1 MRRRINPNLIGNI
14 LELEER
20 TSRVEA
26 IMRIIGYS
34 PEKPYTLTVND
45 GTRNRVEIGLIDG
58 VYGIKIVDNAGGEV
72 ILANGSINADAITVG
87 TLDAGVITVT
97 NIDADSITTGTLEAD
112 FIVGG
117 TLDYSTMTV
126 QSLNAGSI
134 TVGSFININDRL
146 NAQAIHGDK
155 ITADT
160 LNANRIVAGSITSNE
175 IQSHSI
181 SGDVIA
187 FGTLT
192 GDHLNVRTIT
202 ADRIKTNSI
211 TTTEINYVSGS
222 KLTFE
227 SVTYDKIAAH
237 TITADQIASN
247 TLSTSELNF
256 ITGDANSLSVS
267 GLTSTYLDAGNG
279 GVSPSTPG
287 FIVWPDGCSFTSSG
301 NNGIY
306 YHTGF
311 NNYDIYDIRDGYAN
325 NWYNRCEVAE
335 GIDPFEVMESFEAED
350 EEKSSSKKWKKINH
364 GKLHPSIYKKTK
376 VKRTILEE
384 GKLVESETEVEAYSL
399 NKLVE
404 FQRQAILQLKQEI
417 ENLKKAPN
425 V

>member
-1 MRRRINPNLIGNI
+1 MIQFPGDDQRADSTGQSFGAFFGSGGV
-14 LELEER
+14 ER
-20 TSRVEA
+20 FSA
-26 IMRIIGYS
+26 I
-34 PEKPYTLTVND
+34 
-45 GTRNRVEIGLIDG
+45 
-58 VYGIKIVDNAGGEV
+58 
-72 ILANGSINADAITVG
+72 
-87 TLDAGVITVT
+87 DAGTISVT
-97 NIDADSITTGTLEAD
+97 NISATNISSGTLNADRIGADSITATHIAA
-112 FIVGG
+112 
-117 TLDYSTMTV
+117 
-126 QSLNAGSI
+126 NA
-134 TVGSFININDRL
+134 V
-146 NAQAIHGDK
+146 
-155 ITADT
+155 TASEI
-160 LNANRIVAGSITSNE
+160 NANAVTAGKIAANAIESSN
-175 IQSHSI
+175 IQAGQVKAANI
-181 SGDVIA
+181 E
-187 FGTLT
+187 T
-192 GDHLNVRTIT
+192 GTIT
-202 ADRIKTNSI
+202 ATQIAAGTI
-211 TTTEINYVSGS
+211 TATEIATG
-222 KLTFE
+222 
-227 SVTYDKIAAH
+227 